1 MKKHQKQAAIES
13 LETSFA
19 GSQAAFLV
27 NYQGMS
33 VSQLKALR
41 FALDDKGGS
50 LKVAKNRLAR
60 LALKDV
66 SGCQALESLL
76 KGQLAYVFAQNE
88 ITSVAKVLTDFA
100 KQNQSLKVVAAC
112 SDSKIYDAKSV
123 AVLGSLPSRE
133 VLLAQLCGVLNAP
146 VILFALAIK
155 AVAEKNAQV
164 E

>member
-1 MKKHQKQAAIES
+1 MKKHQKQAAIEN
-13 LETSFA
+13 LETRFST
-19 GSQAAFLV
+19 SQAAFLV
-27 NYQGMS
+27 NYQGLS
-33 VSQLKALR
+33 VSQLKKLR
-41 FALDDKGGS
+41 FALDDKGGL

-66 SGCQALESLL
+66 SRCQGLQELL
-76 KGQLAYVFAQNE
+76 KGQLAYVFAQDE

-100 KQNQSLKVVAAC
+100 KQNDQLKIVAAC

-155 AVAEKNAQV
+155 AVAEKKA
-164 E
+164 